1 MTVQATDQV
10 DTTVSDDTSTNEEA
24 LLDDDLESA
33 FDDEDLESGGEEV
46 ESKFEAMTRRPPM
59 MMTQTRKNLRKM

>member
-33 FDDEDLESGGEEV
+33 FDEGFEDGGE
-46 ESKFEAMTRRPPM
+46 
-59 MMTQTRKNLRKM
+59 